1 MAGVTL
7 VGDKRQ
13 RHECVKLIIV
23 LFAAGIGV
31 AKSKTSESYYETL
44 TPTTTCPITQEQK
57 SGFSF

>member
-1 MAGVTL
+1 MVGVTL

-31 AKSKTSESYYETL
+31 AKSKTSENTHRH
-44 TPTTTCPITQEQK
+44 TPTKTSKIT
-57 SGFSF
+57 